1 MMEERN
7 YKHIGKPYNRKDAQE
22 KVTGQAIYAHDLE
35 LPGMLHAKLLHSPY
49 ARAMI
54 RSIDISRAESLPGVK
69 TVLVGKDAPYLVG
82 LYMIDKRI
90 IADEEVRYQGE
101 VVAAVAAVE

>member
-35 LPGMLHAKLLHSPY
+35 LPGMLHAILHSP
-49 ARAMI
+49 I
-54 RSIDISRAESLPGVK
+54 CKSNDSIHRYQRAESLPG
-69 TVLVGKDAPYLVG
+69 
-82 LYMIDKRI
+82 
-90 IADEEVRYQGE
+90 
-101 VVAAVAAVE
+101 